1 MYALGEKIEY
11 EISVT
16 NSGNLTVKNIEVNDE
31 LTGDKWT
38 VKELAPGQ
46 TSETFRTSYTV
57 TEKDVLAGTVKNKAT
72 AKEKVLIRTT

>member
-1 MYALGEKIEY
+1 MKIKV
-11 EISVT
+11 INNGNVT
-16 NSGNLTVKNIEVNDE
+16 VSGIKVIDE

-57 TEKDVLAGTVKNKAT
+57 TEKDVLAGTVKKQKQQL
-72 AKEKVLIRTT
+72 KEKQKLILE

>member
-1 MYALGEKIEY
+1 MKKIEY

-38 VKELAPGQ
+38 VKGISAW
-46 TSETFRTSYTV
+46 
-57 TEKDVLAGTVKNKAT
+57 ANKL
-72 AKEKVLIRTT
+72 KLLEHLIL